1 MIGSNRK
8 RSASARALCAFSLG
22 VILVLAL
29 PGCQTYRDGEG
40 RTVGEVTDDV
50 AIQTAVKSRLLADPD
65 VSGLRIQTEVYRGV
79 VTLYG
84 RVPDEPSRRLALRIA
99 EEVKGVVRVDD
110 RLTIVT
116 E

>member
-1 MIGSNRK
+1 MMMIKAGR
-8 RSASARALCAFSLG
+8 RGMVRWLMAGALI
-22 VILVLAL
+22 VAL
-29 PGCQTYRDGEG
+29 PALVGCQAYREG
-40 RTVGEVTDDV
+40 GSRTVGQVTDDV
-50 AIQTAVKSRLLADPD
+50 AIQTSVKSRLLADPD

-84 RVPDEPSRRLALRIA
+84 RVPDQLTRRHAIRIA
-99 EEVKGVVRVDD
+99 EEVKGVVQVED